1 MLAGLRILNDNLEA
15 TKQAILM
22 KCLDSVPSTTVP
34 LAELVDFIDGDRGSN
49 YPTFDEFLSKGC
61 CLFLN
66 ASNVTVNGFNF
77 DSCQF
82 ITEEK
87 DKLLNKG
94 HLSLFDIILTS
105 RGTLGN
111 VALYDEH
118 VPFENMRINSGMLII
133 RPKGGRLSPYLLYAL
148 LQSKYM
154 KDAIEQFR
162 SGSAQ
167 PQLPIKDLQK
177 VTFSM
182 PASDDIIHKL
192 DEELR
197 KIEDQISINRA
208 EIDKLKG
215 TSDILLTTLSR

>member
-1 MLAGLRILNDNLEA
+1 
-15 TKQAILM
+15 M
-22 KCLDSVPSTTVP
+22 KCLDSVSSIIVP

-49 YPTFDEFLSKGC
+49 YPTFNEFLMKGY

-66 ASNVTVNGFNF
+66 ASNMTANGFNF

-133 RPKGGRLSPYLLYAL
+133 RPKGGRLSPHLLYAL

-177 VTFSM
+177 VTFSV
-182 PASDDIIHKL
+182 PASDEILHL
-192 DEELR
+192 LNGELR
-197 KIEDQISINRA
+197 KIEEQVSINRA
-208 EIDKLKG
+208 EIDKLKE
-215 TSDILLTTLSR
+215 TYDILLTTLSR

>member
-1 MLAGLRILNDNLEA
+1 MRCI
-15 TKQAILM
+15 
-22 KCLDSVPSTTVP
+22 DSVPSTTVP
-34 LAELVDFIDGDRGSN
+34 LTQLVDFIDGDRGSY
-49 YPTFDEFLSKGC
+49 YPTFNEFLSEGY

-66 ASNVTVNGFNF
+66 ASNVTANGFNF
-77 DSCQF
+77 NSCQF

-154 KDAIEQFR
+154 KESIEQFR

-177 VTFSM
+177 ITFSV
-182 PASDDIIHKL
+182 PASAEILHQL
-192 DEELR
+192 DRKLR
-197 KIEDQISINRA
+197 KIEEQISINRV
-208 EIDKLKG
+208 EIDKMKG
-215 TSDILLTTLSR
+215 TSDILLATLSR